1 MRLNKIDQDSRF
13 EIEQK
18 TERDWI
24 TWKSD
29 FEKHQVLLTLKNVTR
44 KDILPNSPFSH
55 PHVHCSCMYSNLSS
69 TKNHGLVPSSMLVLD
84 TTLSLA
90 WGISDLHIVHTHIW
104 IIAWK
109 PEGFFWASNISRYL
123 SAIITWFI
131 FPSEVFPILTMKL
144 QIGRGKSE
152 L

>member
-1 MRLNKIDQDSRF
+1 MKWTTRNIPKDTLVPWSKKEASSF
-13 EIEQK
+13 
-18 TERDWI
+18 
-24 TWKSD
+24 
-29 FEKHQVLLTLKNVTR
+29 LTLKNVTR
-44 KDILPNSPFSH
+44 KEIVPNSPFSH

-69 TKNHGLVPSSMLVLD
+69 TKNHGLVPSSMLSIRYNFKF
-84 TTLSLA
+84 SLGNQWSA
-90 WGISDLHIVHTHIW
+90 HCTHTHMNYCL
-104 IIAWK
+104 K